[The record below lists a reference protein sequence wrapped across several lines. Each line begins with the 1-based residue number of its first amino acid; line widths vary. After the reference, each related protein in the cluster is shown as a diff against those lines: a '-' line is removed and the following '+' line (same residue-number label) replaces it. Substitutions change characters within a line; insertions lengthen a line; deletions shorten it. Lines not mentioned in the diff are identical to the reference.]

1 MDEDLTPPDGS
12 PFDAG
17 SPGDPGTGGRS
28 IKPAGRKWS
37 LRPGVVLALVV
48 AAALIVFVVQN
59 GSEVPVK
66 WWFVELDGPLWAV
79 IIVAAVAGAVLSEV
93 VGWVVGR
100 RRRRRRRRG
109 S

>member
-1 MDEDLTPPDGS
+1 MDEDLTSSGGS

-17 SPGDPGTGGRS
+17 SAGAAGTGGRS
-28 IKPAGRKWS
+28 TTPAARKWS
-37 LRPGVVLALVV
+37 IRPGVVLALAV

-66 WWFVELDGPLWAV
+66 WWFVEVDGPLWAV
-79 IIVAAVAGAVLSEV
+79 IIVSVVAGALLSEA

-109 S
+109 L